1 MPVLRADADREAGMP
16 KKVPPQ
22 EKPMPFVTGGD
33 WSVGMNTGTSLQQA
47 EILTVLGRGLQKLYG
62 DVVEEGVPE
71 HLAQY
76 VEKLETRND
85 PEAT

>member
-1 MPVLRADADREAGMP
+1 MP

-22 EKPMPFVTGGD
+22 EKPMPFITGGD
-33 WSVGMNTGTSLQQA
+33 WSVGINTGTSLQQA

-76 VEKLETRND
+76 VEQLDGQESDR
-85 PEAT
+85 EG

>member
-1 MPVLRADADREAGMP
+1 MP

-22 EKPMPFVTGGD
+22 EQPMPFITGGD
-33 WSVGMNTGTSLQQA
+33 WSVGINTGTSLQQA
-47 EILTVLGRGLQKLYG
+47 EILTVLGRGLQKLYD

-76 VEKLETRND
+76 VKKLDRKRRDANG
-85 PEAT
+85 

>member
-1 MPVLRADADREAGMP
+1 MP

-22 EKPMPFVTGGD
+22 EQPMPFITGGD
-33 WSVGMNTGTSLQQA
+33 WSVGINTGTSLQQA

-71 HLAQY
+71 HLAPF
-76 VEKLETRND
+76 VEQLKRNQD
-85 PEAT
+85 EGQG

>member
-1 MPVLRADADREAGMP
+1 MP

-22 EKPMPFVTGGD
+22 EKPMPFITGGD
-33 WSVGMNTGTSLQQA
+33 WSVGLNTGTSLQQA

-71 HLAQY
+71 HLAGY
-76 VEKLETRND
+76 VERLGSRGDEEGR
-85 PEAT
+85 

>member
-1 MPVLRADADREAGMP
+1 MP

-22 EKPMPFVTGGD
+22 EKPMPFITGGD
-33 WSVGMNTGTSLQQA
+33 WSVGLNTRTSLQQA

-71 HLAQY
+71 HLAPF
-76 VEKLETRND
+76 VEQLDDRGDT
-85 PEAT
+85 

>member
-1 MPVLRADADREAGMP
+1 
-16 KKVPPQ
+16 
-22 EKPMPFVTGGD
+22 
-33 WSVGMNTGTSLQQA
+33 VGINTGTSLQQA
-47 EILTVLGRGLQKLYG
+47 EILTVLRRGLQKLYA

>member
-1 MPVLRADADREAGMP
+1 MP

-22 EKPMPFVTGGD
+22 EKPMPFITGGD
-33 WSVGMNTGTSLQQA
+33 WSVGLNTRTSLQQA

-71 HLAQY
+71 HLAKY
-76 VEKLETRND
+76 VERLETRND

>member
-1 MPVLRADADREAGMP
+1 MP

-22 EKPMPFVTGGD
+22 EKASVPFVTGGD
-33 WSVGMNTGTSLQQA
+33 WSVGFNSPTSLQHA
-47 EILTVLGRGLQKLYG
+47 ELLSVLGRGLQKLYG

-76 VEKLETRND
+76 VEQLDGQESDR
-85 PEAT
+85 EG

>member
-1 MPVLRADADREAGMP
+1 MP

-22 EKPMPFVTGGD
+22 EQPMPFITGGD
-33 WSVGMNTGTSLQQA
+33 WSVGINTGTSLQQA
-47 EILTVLGRGLQKLYG
+47 EILTVLGRGLQKLYD

-76 VEKLETRND
+76 VEKLDREPRDGNG
-85 PEAT
+85 

>member
-1 MPVLRADADREAGMP
+1 MP

-22 EKPMPFVTGGD
+22 ERSMPFITGGD
-33 WSVGMNTGTSLQQA
+33 WSVGINSPTSLQHAQV
-47 EILTVLGRGLQKLYG
+47 LTVLGRGLQKLYG

-76 VEKLETRND
+76 VEKLENRDD
-85 PEAT
+85 PKTP